1 MKSAAVEVLSGPY
14 RSVLAR
20 DRFARQWCVAAKDER
35 SLNGVAATALDASQ
49 AYELGLAGGRA
60 CRDALRFGP
69 SSRPVVGL
77 PEIVVK
83 TLGLRAEAGSGA
95 FVWVLPRRV
104 LWPEQPLPISTSRS
118 YPPRRAEWEASRGR
132 PPEVFRFSASA
143 REAIVVAPL
152 NALHPD
158 WRVRASA
165 NGVAVSSAVSAI
177 GLAIFLPPAGG
188 QLIDWQIEVG
198 GVLPELTNIV
208 TVDLGATG
216 ESLPAL
222 KE

>member
-1 MKSAAVEVLSGPY
+1 M
-14 RSVLAR
+14 
-20 DRFARQWCVAAKDER
+20 
-35 SLNGVAATALDASQ
+35 
-49 AYELGLAGGRA
+49 
-60 CRDALRFGP
+60 
-69 SSRPVVGL
+69 
-77 PEIVVK
+77 
-83 TLGLRAEAGSGA
+83 
-95 FVWVLPRRV
+95 
-104 LWPEQPLPISTSRS
+104 
-118 YPPRRAEWEASRGR
+118 
-132 PPEVFRFSASA
+132 
-143 REAIVVAPL
+143 APL